1 MANQKSEWNPDWDK
15 VSAEAKPLR
24 EAEGGQLYRMENA
37 YLVVLNGEY
46 RQMGRQYGLLLGDQ
60 VKDIRSRIKDEFI
73 TQDRIPYETISDMI
87 GKPFYQERPRRH
99 KELLAGIAETTGID
113 IIELTVLDEML
124 CIEGIARLGGGGGPV
139 HQRRRVGRH
148 EPGRGHLHR
157 PLPRFAAELA
167 RPASRTGRLPRYESR
182 RFRLQHCGPHADR
195 HGVRVYRHHEQRRL
209 VHGGE

>member
-87 GKPFYQERPRRH
+87 GKPFYQARPRRH

-124 CIEGIARLGGGGGPV
+124 CIEGIARLGGGAAQCTSAAVWGGM
-139 HQRRRVGRH
+139 
-148 EPGRGHLHR
+148 
-157 PLPRFAAELA
+157 
-167 RPASRTGRLPRYESR
+167 SRDGATYTGRCHDLQRNWRDRLPELGA
-182 RFRLQHCGPHADR
+182 F
-195 HGVRVYRHHEQRRL
+195 L
-209 VHGGE
+209 VMNPAGG